1 MATTAAPAS
10 LEERIARLEAQRNA
24 PMPTERLAR
33 IEGAYEHLATKADLQ
48 TVKADIATVKADI
61 ATVKS
66 ELQGEIAAVKADIAT
81 VKSELQGDIAAVRS
95 ELQGDIAAVRSD
107 IATVK
112 SELQGEMADVRV
124 TVQAVQSEQRA
135 LKWMMGIGIAGILF
149 PLLRDLLAQLP

>member
-48 TVKADIATVKADI
+48 TVKSDIAA
-61 ATVKS
+61 VKS
-66 ELQGEIAAVKADIAT
+66 ELQGDIAT

-95 ELQGDIAAVRSD
+95 DIATVKSELQGDIAA
-107 IATVK
+107 VK

>member
-48 TVKADIATVKADI
+48 TVKADIATVK
-61 ATVKS
+61 
-66 ELQGEIAAVKADIAT
+66 
-81 VKSELQGDIAAVRS
+81 SELQGDIAAVKS

-107 IATVK
+107 IATVKSELQGDIVAVK

>member
-48 TVKADIATVKADI
+48 A
-61 ATVKS
+61 
-66 ELQGEIAAVKADIAT
+66 

-95 ELQGDIAAVRSD
+95 ELQGDIAAVKSELQGGM
-107 IATVK
+107 AAVK
-112 SELQGEMADVRV
+112 SELQGDIA
-124 TVQAVQSEQRA
+124 AVKSDIAVVKSEQRA
-135 LKWMMGIGIAGILF
+135 LKWMMGIGIAGILY
-149 PLLRDLLAQLP
+149 PLLRDLLTQLP